1 MTHHVIHRLVRDYIE
16 RGSHD
21 IDVVAAGYKPRRYQA
36 VCLDCGWKSTVGTGG
51 QADKALIRHRDE
63 TVTAAQTRLRR

>member
-21 IDVVAAGYKPRRYQA
+21 IDVVVAGYRPRRYQA
-36 VCLDCGWKSTVGTGG
+36 VCLDCPRKSAVGTASE
-51 QADKALIRHRDE
+51 ADKVLKKHKDE
-63 TVTAAQTRLRR
+63 TVAARERRPEH